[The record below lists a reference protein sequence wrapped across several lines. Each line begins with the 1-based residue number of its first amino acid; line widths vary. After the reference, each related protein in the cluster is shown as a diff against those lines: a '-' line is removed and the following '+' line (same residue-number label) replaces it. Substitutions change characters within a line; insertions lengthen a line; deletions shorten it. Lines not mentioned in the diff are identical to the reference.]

1 MVEHHNLVV
10 VLIKLV
16 VVTLDIMER
25 IMKPM
30 DMVEMV
36 DIH

>member
-16 VVTLDIMER
+16 AVTQDIMEP
-25 IMKPM
+25 IMKHM

-36 DIH
+36 EVH